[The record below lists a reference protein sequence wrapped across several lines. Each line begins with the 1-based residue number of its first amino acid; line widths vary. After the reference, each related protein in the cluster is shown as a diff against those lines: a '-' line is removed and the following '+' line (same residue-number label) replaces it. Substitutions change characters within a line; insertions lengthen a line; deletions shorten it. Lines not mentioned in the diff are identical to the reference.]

1 MLKCDKSEVQLS
13 RKVPHGCCW
22 SEPYASCGV
31 FKIQTRIE
39 KSESLISRLVKQ
51 VKLSV
56 ITILVTQKYKNAPE
70 AMLCPL
76 NAQKWLYVWM
86 VKWLAVGLQLLFGA
100 MRYVC
105 EFNS

>member
-39 KSESLISRLVKQ
+39 KSESLISRLVKP
-51 VKLSV
+51 VRELISV
-56 ITILVTQKYKNAPE
+56 ITILVTQIYKNAPE
-70 AMLCPL
+70 AMLCLL

-100 MRYVC
+100 L
-105 EFNS
+105 